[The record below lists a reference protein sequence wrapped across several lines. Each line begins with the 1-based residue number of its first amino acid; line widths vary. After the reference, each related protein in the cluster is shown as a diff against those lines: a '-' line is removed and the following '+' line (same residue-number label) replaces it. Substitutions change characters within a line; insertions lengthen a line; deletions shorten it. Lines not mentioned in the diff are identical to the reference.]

1 MFYTMG
7 EVAEMFDV
15 NQSLIRHWEKQF
27 DVLRPKR
34 NKKGNRL
41 FSPQDVERLKIIYH
55 LVKERGMTLDG
66 ARKAL
71 RRHRAD
77 EGVPR
82 EVELMER
89 LQRIRSLLVEVRE
102 ELKDGPVGAYTER
115 VADVPEEVESHPVAV
130 AEAGAV
136 EEPAVEPEAPVVPE
150 AVRTASSEVEEE
162 QPANPAS
169 GEESAQQ
176 RRTSRPNRRPRRR
189 KDDDDSNELFAFYEQ
204 SLF

>member
-1 MFYTMG
+1 
-7 EVAEMFDV
+7 
-15 NQSLIRHWEKQF
+15 
-27 DVLRPKR
+27 
-34 NKKGNRL
+34 
-41 FSPQDVERLKIIYH
+41 
-55 LVKERGMTLDG
+55 MTLDG

-136 EEPAVEPEAPVVPE
+136 EEPAVEKDAAEETVRAEV
-150 AVRTASSEVEEE
+150 VRTASSEVEEE
-162 QPANPAS
+162 QPANPVS

-189 KDDDDSNELFAFYEQ
+189 KDDDDNNELFAFYEQ